1 MGTWSKPPNKS
12 PWEKGKQPPDIDELL
27 SNLQDKFKIGLPKKG
42 GVILIII
49 IAIVIWFGTGIFIV
63 DPEEQAV
70 IKRFGEV
77 TNVVG
82 PGPHYHFPSPIETVQ
97 IAPVTEVRRL
107 EIGFRTIQVGP
118 PAKYRRVLKESLMLT
133 GDENIVD
140 AELIVQYKIKDAA
153 SYLFNFVEP
162 VLTVREAAEAS
173 LRTVI
178 GKHKIDEALTSGKF
192 LIQEETK
199 DLLQSILD
207 KYGSGVLV
215 VAVQLQDVSPPK
227 QVRAAFKDVA
237 SAKEDKNR
245 MINQAEGY
253 RNDIIPKAR
262 GEAQA
267 MISEAEGFREARVS
281 RAEGEVARFNAMLVE
296 YKKAKV
302 VTRKRLYLETM
313 EEILPNINKYIIPGG
328 DGGNLLNLLNLNNK
342 GGN

>member
-1 MGTWSKPPNKS
+1 MQTKRVIIGDREVSIPVLGIFPMI
-12 PWEKGKQPPDIDELL
+12 G
-27 SNLQDKFKIGLPKKG
+27 IGL
-42 GVILIII
+42 VFWLLT
-49 IAIVIWFGTGIFIV
+49 GTY
-63 DPEEQAV
+63 
-70 IKRFGEV
+70 
-77 TNVVG
+77 VVG
-82 PGPHYHFPSPIETVQ
+82 PDEVGVVQTFGKHTRVTQSGLNYHLPYPIETVQ
-97 IAPVTEVRRL
+97 TPKVTEVKRV
-107 EIGFRTIQVGP
+107 EIGFRTMGNNQ
-118 PAKYRRVLKESLMLT
+118 YRTIEKESLMLT

-253 RNDIIPKAR
+253 RNDVIPKAR

-281 RAEGEVARFNAMLVE
+281 RAEGEVAKFNAMLVE